1 MLNLYP
7 FVNRQMLVKEI
18 INLSNLI
25 KVDKNIFKTR
35 FKSKNG
41 GDMQNGISVS
51 HFFSASL
58 IIIYVS

>member
-1 MLNLYP
+1 MLNLHP

-35 FKSKNG
+35 FKSRNG
-41 GDMQNGISVS
+41 EDMQSGIPKLP
-51 HFFSASL
+51 FF
-58 IIIYVS
+58 